1 MDSVAKD
8 PAKQGKVGKNRPPVE
23 HQFKPG
29 QSGNPKG
36 PPKAKVW
43 LYKHFCQYMSM
54 TPAQLKRE
62 AAKKNLT
69 LSRRAALEMAKQ
81 AVGGKNWKLWQE
93 VIERDEGKVAQA
105 VQMSGEGGGPV
116 SIQFTTMSDD
126 EHKRLM
132 DAQARAISGEQE
144 EGGSV

>member
-1 MDSVAKD
+1 MASDTD
-8 PAKQGKVGKNRPPVE
+8 KQSRTRGLIP
-23 HQFKPG
+23 FKPG

-36 PPKAKVW
+36 PPKAKTQ
-43 LYKHFCQYMSM
+43 LYRHFCKYMEM
-54 TPAQLKRE
+54 TATQLKRE
-62 AAKKNLT
+62 ANKKTLT
-69 LSRRAALEMAKQ
+69 LSQRAALRMAKD
-81 AVGGKNWKLWQE
+81 VVDGKWPQTKE